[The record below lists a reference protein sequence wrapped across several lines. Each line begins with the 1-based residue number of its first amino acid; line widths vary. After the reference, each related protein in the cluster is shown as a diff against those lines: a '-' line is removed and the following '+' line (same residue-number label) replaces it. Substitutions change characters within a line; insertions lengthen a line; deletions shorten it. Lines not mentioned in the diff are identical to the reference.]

1 MIFISEL
8 IALLHTS
15 PRYPVSPELHP
26 RILEVIN
33 LEGTSMLNGFSHC
46 CTFVLMTF
54 HKHKKPMSTK
64 YLKTSGG
71 SRGYERLQ
79 RSDAAAA
86 DPPTS
91 QPTQAL
97 HQCPTLSAA

>member
-1 MIFISEL
+1 
-8 IALLHTS
+8 
-15 PRYPVSPELHP
+15 
-26 RILEVIN
+26 
-33 LEGTSMLNGFSHC
+33 
-46 CTFVLMTF
+46 
-54 HKHKKPMSTK
+54 MSTK